1 MSHNMKPIAQQTGLL
16 SAQPLRGYYRYR
28 DLFQILPAAAQNQ
41 SFQHD
46 HPLIIEIC
54 YFPDVWPHRDQ
65 LLWHRDL
72 WERER
77 FEYIRDHSPKKELDP
92 SDEWVKAYQY
102 QTTTMRLP
110 AIIGEVSG
118 LLTLFANHRFFTYH
132 AEQHWFIPIPS
143 PDRDA
148 PRRSL
153 WGQLHYVFDPLES
166 GADLLEPTCPEV
178 ARVPIQKYYAR
189 VRDAIYAGEDNT
201 VQLPEN
207 INQLFDLYFKL
218 HPDRKT
224 GFHTACHLYNRALEL
239 RTTCA
244 SLSLVAAVMAIEALV
259 NCSGAD
265 APVKVCE
272 ECGTP
277 ESVEKCSV
285 CGLPRYRATSRFKQ
299 FLSDFG
305 SEDLKKFANDL
316 YKTRS
321 KLAHGGLLRDD
332 LHDSGFYA
340 GKKDE
345 ERMFQRTSLSLARI
359 AMLNWLIK
367 S

>member
-1 MSHNMKPIAQQTGLL
+1 MKPIVQQTGLL
-16 SAQPLRGYYRYR
+16 STQPLRGYYRYK
-28 DLFQILPAAAQNQ
+28 DLFQIFPSATQNL
-41 SFQHD
+41 SFQQD
-46 HPLIIEIC
+46 HPLILEIC
-54 YFPDVWPHRDQ
+54 YFPEVWPHRDQ
-65 LLWHRDL
+65 LLWHRDF

-77 FEYIRDHSPKKELDP
+77 FEYIREHSPKKELNP
-92 SDEWVKAYQY
+92 SDEWVKAYQS
-102 QTTTMRLP
+102 QTMTRRLP
-110 AIIGEVSG
+110 AIIAEVSG
-118 LLTLFANHRFFTYH
+118 LLTLFNNHRFFTYH
-132 AEQHWFIPIPS
+132 AEQHWFIPIPA
-143 PDRDA
+143 PDKDDA

-153 WGQLHYVFDPLES
+153 WGQLGYVHDALES
-166 GADLLEPTCPEV
+166 GADLSEPTCPEV
-178 ARVPIQKYYAR
+178 TRVPIQKYYAR
-189 VRDAIYAGEDNT
+189 FRDAIYAGEDNT
-201 VQLPEN
+201 VQLPES
-207 INQLFDLYFKL
+207 IDQLFDLYFKL

-224 GFHTACHLYNRALEL
+224 GLHTACYLYNRALEL

-259 NCSGAD
+259 NCSGSD
-265 APVKVCE
+265 APLKVCE
-272 ECGTP
+272 ECRTP
-277 ESVEKCSV
+277 ESIEKCSV
-285 CGLPRYRATSRFKQ
+285 CGLPRFRATSRFKQ

-340 GKKDE
+340 REKDE
-345 ERMFQRTSLSLARI
+345 ERMFRMTSLSLVRI

>member
-1 MSHNMKPIAQQTGLL
+1 MKPIAQQISLL
-16 SAQPLRGYYRYR
+16 SNQPLRGYYRYR
-28 DLFQILPAAAQNQ
+28 DLFQILPAAVKNQ

-46 HPLIIEIC
+46 HPLILEIC

-77 FEYIRDHSPKKELDP
+77 FKYIRNHSPNKELAP

-102 QTTTMRLP
+102 QTTLLRLP
-110 AIIGEVSG
+110 AIIAEVSG
-118 LLTLFANHRFFTYH
+118 LLTLFANHRFFIYH
-132 AEQHWFIPIPS
+132 TEQHWFIPIPA

-148 PRRSL
+148 PFRSL
-153 WGQLHYVFDPLES
+153 WGQLGYVIDPLES
-166 GADLLEPTCPEV
+166 GVDLSEPTCPEV
-178 ARVPIQKYYAR
+178 TKVPTQKYYALP
-189 VRDAIYAGEDNT
+189 RDAFYVGGDNT

-207 INQLFDLYFKL
+207 IDQLFDLYFKL

-224 GFHTACHLYNRALEL
+224 GFHTACHLYNRAIEL

-244 SLSLVAAVMAIEALV
+244 SLSLVAAVMAIEALL
-259 NCSGAD
+259 NCFGAD

-272 ECGTP
+272 ECHTP

-321 KLAHGGLLRDD
+321 KLAHGGLLRAD
-332 LHDSGFYA
+332 LHDSGFHA

-345 ERMFQRTSLSLARI
+345 ETMFRMESLRLARI

>member
-1 MSHNMKPIAQQTGLL
+1 M
-16 SAQPLRGYYRYR
+16 
-28 DLFQILPAAAQNQ
+28 
-41 SFQHD
+41 
-46 HPLIIEIC
+46 
-54 YFPDVWPHRDQ
+54 
-65 LLWHRDL
+65 
-72 WERER
+72 
-77 FEYIRDHSPKKELDP
+77 
-92 SDEWVKAYQY
+92 
-102 QTTTMRLP
+102 MRLP
-110 AIIGEVSG
+110 AIIAEMSG
-118 LLTLFANHRFFTYH
+118 LLTLFTNHRFFTYH
-132 AEQHWFIPIPS
+132 AEQHWFIPIPA

-153 WGQLHYVFDPLES
+153 WGQLYYVLDPLES
-166 GADLLEPTCPEV
+166 GVDLSEPTCPEV
-178 ARVPIQKYYAR
+178 TKVPTQKYYAR
-189 VRDAIYAGEDNT
+189 VRDAIYVGEDNK

-207 INQLFDLYFKL
+207 IDQLFDLYFKL

-244 SLSLVAAVMAIEALV
+244 SLSLVASVMAIEALL

-265 APVKVCE
+265 ASVKVCE
-272 ECGTP
+272 ECRTP
-277 ESVEKCSV
+277 ESMEKCSV

-305 SEDLKKFANDL
+305 SEDLEKFANEL

-345 ERMFQRTSLSLARI
+345 ESMFRRASLSLARI